1 MAADDVAMIDEL
13 RMLIGRGV
21 QWHGVRCEVVE
32 VLDDGP
38 ALVLRSEDAA
48 RHIQGDRHGEAVRRA
63 PDTFEVPVLD
73 DAGNAH
79 PDFVQLTAGLSPR
92 PAP

>member
-1 MAADDVAMIDEL
+1 MIDEL
-13 RMLIGRGV
+13 RLLIGRHV

-38 ALVLRSEDAA
+38 ALVLRSEDAD
-48 RHIQGDRHGEAVRRA
+48 RQIHGDRHGEAVRRA

-73 DAGNAH
+73 GAGNAH
-79 PDFVQLTAGLSPR
+79 PDFLQLTAGLSPQ
-92 PAP
+92 PGP